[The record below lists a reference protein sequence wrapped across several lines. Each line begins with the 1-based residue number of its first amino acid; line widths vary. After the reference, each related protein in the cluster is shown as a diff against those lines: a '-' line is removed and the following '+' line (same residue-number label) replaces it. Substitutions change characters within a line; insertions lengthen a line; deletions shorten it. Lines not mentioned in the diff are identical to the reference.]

1 MPQYLVV
8 TDTPGIKKYVFG
20 TDALAEIRGAS
31 ALLDRLNRAETTRTL
46 SQCLGQVGGR
56 LERTVYANGGSGQFL
71 VQADDDLR
79 VRDAL
84 SGLCAFYRQETRGE
98 VTLAFGYAPL
108 IDRHYSA
115 ALATAFSQ
123 LRSRREME
131 SGRLVAELMPFMK
144 ECESASHLP
153 AARVAG
159 PDGRLCS
166 QAVIAKRDEVRRSR
180 AKDRWAQWMHW
191 LAKEHAG
198 WPEYSDVWEDL
209 RCDDITGIGSKAW
222 PEGSVGLVYADGNA
236 MGQLVQELDS
246 DAARAEFSTLVDES
260 ITVACFRSLAAVC
273 AKEIKT
279 IRDGANSRGV
289 KVPAEILLLGGDDLL
304 VVLPA
309 DRALGFASRVM
320 ELFEELTRVR
330 IRGLTDPE
338 LQSFFNE
345 RIGQNGLTTS
355 CGVAIARDKYPFYLM
370 LDLAEQLLASAKT
383 GGSRDS
389 RSSSHYWAPS
399 YVDFHMVVGSSGQDL
414 GQVREF
420 EYLVSTGEPRTL
432 RPYSSSDLERLR
444 SGVIGLRRANFPRSK
459 VHDLYEAA
467 LESSPVK
474 AERRIREIFSR
485 CKGKPPLD
493 HRQALWD
500 AIAGLVTVEK
510 LAGKAAGPPMFNFP
524 WCSPSGRG
532 RLGIVDLAEAYDLFP
547 HGAEE

>member
-1 MPQYLVV
+1 M
-8 TDTPGIKKYVFG
+8 
-20 TDALAEIRGAS
+20 S
-31 ALLDRLNRAETTRTL
+31 AWDRSEGV
-46 SQCLGQVGGR
+46 C
-56 LERTVYANGGSGQFL
+56 ERTVYTNGGSGQFL
-71 VQADDDLR
+71 IQADDDLR

-166 QAVIAKRDEVRRSR
+166 QAVIAKRDEVRRSK

-198 WPEYSDVWEDL
+198 WPEDSDVWEDL
-209 RCDDITGIGSKAW
+209 RCDDITGIGSKAR

-236 MGQLVQELDS
+236 MGRLVQELDS
-246 DAARAEFSTLVDES
+246 DAACAEFSTLVDES

-273 AKEIKT
+273 AKEIKS

-309 DRALGFASRVM
+309 DRALGFASKVM

-420 EYLVSTGEPRTL
+420 EYLVSTSEPRTL
-432 RPYSSSDLERLR
+432 RPYSGSDLERLR

-500 AIAGLVTVEK
+500 AIAGLVTVEE
-510 LAGKAAGPPMFNFP
+510 LAGKAAGQPTFNFP